1 MTFSRATVD
10 VRITVDGKNK
20 DVSSEMYHI
29 GAKSGSQPNSSQ
41 PPRQLIKLLEQTD
54 EMLLL
59 TAGVTALYGR
69 HTYRQLDD

>member
-29 GAKSGSQPNSSQ
+29 GAKSGSQAKFVAAAAA
-41 PPRQLIKLLEQTD
+41 IDKIVGTD
-54 EMLLL
+54 
-59 TAGVTALYGR
+59 R
-69 HTYRQLDD
+69 